1 MEAEAQSCL
10 CGGLEHREGQ
20 AMLLGG
26 KPIAPS
32 KASAPLGYPVS
43 VGVSVL
49 SAPALVLFD
58 FTPGGRGTDIQGR
71 LGMMIPVGRMDENT
85 PENIHELSFL

>member
-1 MEAEAQSCL
+1 MQAEAQSWL

-32 KASAPLGYPVS
+32 KASVPLGYPVS

-49 SAPALVLFD
+49 SAPALVFE
-58 FTPGGRGTDIQGR
+58 FTPGGRRTDIQGR